1 MQVPRFQHAISPE
14 AQRILVS
21 HPDRIFAQADA
32 RRSTAAV
39 RPEQNSNAAESSARG
54 CGSKAFQKW
63 RDGWQIF
70 VKRACTNNE
79 DVHRLNVNTR
89 SPARV
94 GKSTHPNNYAR
105 AKVFTNACASLLPH
119 IFIRFAG
126 PRHVSVVRL
135 GAHIVLPMMLRR
147 CSASNIA
154 NMFPNEVSLCTP
166 MEIP

>member
-1 MQVPRFQHAISPE
+1 MQVLRLQLAVWPE

-89 SPARV
+89 IPVFPCEQLCCVHWALVSEP
-94 GKSTHPNNYAR
+94 GKMDFQIS
-105 AKVFTNACASLLPH
+105 
-119 IFIRFAG
+119 
-126 PRHVSVVRL
+126 
-135 GAHIVLPMMLRR
+135 R
-147 CSASNIA
+147 CSNLQ
-154 NMFPNEVSLCTP
+154 NTETQNDQMWL
-166 MEIP
+166 

>member
-1 MQVPRFQHAISPE
+1 MQVRRFQHAISPE

-54 CGSKAFQKW
+54 YGSKAFQKW
-63 RDGWQIF
+63 RNGWQIF

-89 SPARV
+89 IPVAFLMLAVSLLFSCLATSRWPLLEAFNVAAHFVNIPSLSLARV
-94 GKSTHPNNYAR
+94 D
-105 AKVFTNACASLLPH
+105 
-119 IFIRFAG
+119 
-126 PRHVSVVRL
+126 
-135 GAHIVLPMMLRR
+135 
-147 CSASNIA
+147 
-154 NMFPNEVSLCTP
+154 EVSSFTW
-166 MEIP
+166 